1 MSHPNED
8 TVRKA
13 YTALDSGDWQML
25 RGLLASDVK
34 WHSPGRHAFSG
45 DHHGPDAVLRW
56 LTGIHE
62 MTGGTFR
69 VEIHDVLAN
78 DEHVVVLATVHGERG
93 THAVHDNHAQVFH
106 VRDGVITEFWGHP
119 GDQHAIEELLS

>member
-13 YTALDSGDWQML
+13 YAALDSGDWQTL
-25 RGLLASDVK
+25 RGLLAADVK

-78 DEHVVVLATVHGERG
+78 DEHVVVLATAHGERG